1 MAEMMCSKNCSED
14 DVAALKRKFDLENA
28 APSKKPHVDEAA
40 EPVKKLP
47 NDGEAEA
54 AAQKQA
60 EAAAKK
66 QEVEAAEKARRA
78 AATTETELPTVQ
90 GGFDAIDWAQQ
101 PAAFDADE
109 PIDAAEAFP
118 FFEQN
123 GVSPGRRP
131 PAVSSSA

>member
-1 MAEMMCSKNCSED
+1 MAPEQGISWSQNRAHRMASRRRLARLS
-14 DVAALKRKFDLENA
+14 
-28 APSKKPHVDEAA
+28 
-40 EPVKKLP
+40 
-47 NDGEAEA
+47 
-54 AAQKQA
+54 AQL
-60 EAAAKK
+60 
-66 QEVEAAEKARRA
+66 RGA

-109 PIDAAEAFP
+109 PIDAAEAFA

-123 GVSPGRRP
+123 GVSPGRRRP

>member
-1 MAEMMCSKNCSED
+1 MASRRRLARLS
-14 DVAALKRKFDLENA
+14 
-28 APSKKPHVDEAA
+28 
-40 EPVKKLP
+40 
-47 NDGEAEA
+47 
-54 AAQKQA
+54 AQL
-60 EAAAKK
+60 
-66 QEVEAAEKARRA
+66 RGA

-109 PIDAAEAFP
+109 PIDAAEAFA

-131 PAVSSSA
+131 PAFSFALAHAVSSSA